1 MKKGLRWKMAVLI
14 TAAIAISYFD
24 RQTLPVAIRAIQ
36 REIPVTNTQYSHLQ
50 AAFLAAYALMYA
62 GSGKLIDVLGTRKG
76 FLLIMLWWSL
86 ACASQGLATSV
97 PLLAVSLF
105 LLGMGEGGGFPAAT
119 KAMAEWFP
127 AHERSTAMG
136 LMNAGTA
143 VGAVAAPPLIA
154 LTLAHLSW
162 RWVFFLAGAVGLA
175 WTLWWVKD
183 YQPAATHPKLGAEER
198 LALAEVLAPK
208 DQGGVKVRWIDLFRY
223 PQVTGLV
230 TAKFLSDAAW
240 YFYIFWLPKY
250 LYDVHHFDTKQVGYF
265 AWIPYAAAGVGS
277 LLGGWFSSRLI
288 QRGFSLDMSRKIAL
302 GVSAGVMPMILLV
315 MHSPVQFVIVLFSIA
330 FAGQQSWSTLVMT
343 LPSDLVPS
351 SVVGSFA
358 GLVGFGGAMGGIVF
372 GLVVGKLLDLRFWLR
387 TGLCVR
393 QRFPPH
399 RFRVILLSIRVV
411 GPIDFKKSTARFVRG
426 VKVSYNDKGARSEQG
441 KENDW
446 NYSCDSSDH
455 SAPCSR
461 SSNGISP
468 TSR

>member
-1 MKKGLRWKMAVLI
+1 MNKALRWKMALLI

-24 RQTLPVAIRAIQ
+24 RQTLPIAIRAIQ
-36 REIPVTNTQYSHLQ
+36 REIPVTNTQFSHLQ

-62 GSGKLIDVLGTRKG
+62 GSGKLIDTLGTRKG
-76 FLLIMLWWSL
+76 FLLIMIWWSL

-97 PLLAVSLF
+97 PILAVSLF

-127 AHERSTAMG
+127 TRERSTAMG

-162 RWVFFLAGAVGLA
+162 RWVFFLAGAVGLV
-175 WTLWWVKD
+175 WTLWWIKD
-183 YQPAATHPKLGAEER
+183 YQPAASHPRLTAEER
-198 LALAEVLAPK
+198 QQLAEVLAPK
-208 DQGGVKVRWIDLFRY
+208 VKSDESIRWIDLFRY
-223 PQVTGLV
+223 PQVCGLV
-230 TAKFLSDAAW
+230 FAKFLSDAAW

-250 LYDVHHFDTKQVGYF
+250 LYDVHHFDTKQVGYY

-288 QRGFSLDMSRKIAL
+288 QRGFSLNMSRKIAL
-302 GVSAGVMPMILLV
+302 GVSAGVMPSILLV
-315 MHSPVQFVIVLFSIA
+315 MHSPVQFAIVLFSIA

-351 SVVGSFA
+351 RVVGSFA

-372 GLVVGKLLDLRFWLR
+372 GLVVGKLLDLGF
-387 TGLCVR
+387 GYGPVFICVGTLHVIA
-393 QRFPPH
+393 FC
-399 RFRVILLSIRVV
+399 VILLTIRVV
-411 GPIDFKKSTARFVRG
+411 GPIQFKTTKARPI
-426 VKVSYNDKGARSEQG
+426 A
-441 KENDW
+441 
-446 NYSCDSSDH
+446 
-455 SAPCSR
+455 
-461 SSNGISP
+461 I
-468 TSR
+468 

>member
-1 MKKGLRWKMAVLI
+1 MNKALRWKMALLI

-24 RQTLPVAIRAIQ
+24 RQTLPIAIRAIQ
-36 REIPVTNTQYSHLQ
+36 REIPVTNTQFSHLQ

-62 GSGKLIDVLGTRKG
+62 GSGKLIDTLGTRKG
-76 FLLIMLWWSL
+76 FLLIMIWWSL

-97 PLLAVSLF
+97 PILAVSLF

-127 AHERSTAMG
+127 TRERSTAMG

-162 RWVFFLAGAVGLA
+162 RWVFFLAGAVGLV
-175 WTLWWVKD
+175 WTLWWIKD
-183 YQPAATHPKLGAEER
+183 YQPAASHPRLTAEER
-198 LALAEVLAPK
+198 QQLAEVLAPK
-208 DQGGVKVRWIDLFRY
+208 VKSDESIRWIDLFRY
-223 PQVTGLV
+223 PQVCGLV
-230 TAKFLSDAAW
+230 FAKFLSDAAW

-250 LYDVHHFDTKQVGYF
+250 LYDVHHFDTKQVGYY

-288 QRGFSLDMSRKIAL
+288 QRGFSLNMSRKIAL
-302 GVSAGVMPMILLV
+302 GVSAGVMPSILLV
-315 MHSPVQFVIVLFSIA
+315 MHSPVQFAIVLFSIA

-351 SVVGSFA
+351 RVVGSFA

-372 GLVVGKLLDLRFWLR
+372 GLVVGKLLDLGF
-387 TGLCVR
+387 GYGPVFICVGTLHVIA
-393 QRFPPH
+393 FC
-399 RFRVILLSIRVV
+399 VILLTIRVV
-411 GPIDFKKSTARFVRG
+411 GPIQFKTTKA
-426 VKVSYNDKGARSEQG
+426 
-441 KENDW
+441 
-446 NYSCDSSDH
+446 
-455 SAPCSR
+455 
-461 SSNGISP
+461 SP
-468 TSR
+468 VVV